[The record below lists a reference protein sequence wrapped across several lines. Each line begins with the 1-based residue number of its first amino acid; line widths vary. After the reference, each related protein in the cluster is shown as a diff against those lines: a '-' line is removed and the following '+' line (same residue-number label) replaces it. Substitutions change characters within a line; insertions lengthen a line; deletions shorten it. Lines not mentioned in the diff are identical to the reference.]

1 MSTKVIGFPSNPAV
15 DDEYQG
21 WVWDGDKWV
30 SDAVKGGLWEQNGD
44 NIYYNDGN
52 VGIGQSAPDAKLTV
66 TTGDDGEQATFG
78 SLSNDRGLSVST
90 FTNNATGAGVDLN
103 ARGFT
108 GVNGLLSLSTN
119 SQPRLTINAAG
130 NVGIGMDPATF
141 DLSAKEQLAEWKTKA
156 KKASWEIVTKGAF
169 EQEPTEDL
177 VAEWMETR
185 AAGDKLQVAGNATF
199 SDYITAKAL
208 NLTAGGKYLAFNAN
222 VSSSNTSALIQAD
235 TGMELHLAANKQGG
249 QVKIH
254 TSGNATFFGTVDA
267 AGFTINGVPISGG
280 GGDFEAIS
288 GDTNGTG
295 WGWRHPTAPNKEGVF
310 ITNNGEFFCPSKA
323 NHISLGTTQQ
333 KWKDLSLSG
342 EAKATDFIAS
352 SDERLKTRIAPMPVG
367 LIDDIKPV
375 SWDWIDG
382 GGKSAG
388 VVAQQLQEIG
398 LGDYVRESEDGELGV
413 NYQALT
419 AILLAEVIALKK
431 AIK

>member
-1 MSTKVIGFPSNPAV
+1 MSTKVIGFPSNPSV

-44 NIYYNDGN
+44 DIYYNEGN
-52 VGIGQSAPDAKLTV
+52 VGVGQSAPDAKLTV

-280 GGDFEAIS
+280 GLPDGDF
-288 GDTNGTG
+288 THNG
-295 WGWRHPTAPNKEGVF
+295 K
-310 ITNNGEFFCPSKA
+310 IT
-323 NHISLGTTQQ
+323 
-333 KWKDLSLSG
+333 
-342 EAKATDFIAS
+342 ATDFIAT
-352 SDERLKTRIAPMPVG
+352 SDERLKTRITPMPVG

-398 LGDYVRESEDGELGV
+398 LGDYVHENEDGQLGV

-419 AILLAEVIALKK
+419 AILLAEVIALKQ